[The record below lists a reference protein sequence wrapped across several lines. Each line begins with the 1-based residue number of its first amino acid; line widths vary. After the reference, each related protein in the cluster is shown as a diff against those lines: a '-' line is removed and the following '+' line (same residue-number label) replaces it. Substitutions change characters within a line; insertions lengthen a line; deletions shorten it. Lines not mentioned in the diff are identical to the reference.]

1 MGNDVAIGAKVD
13 EETKKKIRIAAAM
26 HNMTMS
32 EYLRK
37 AVIQQLEEDE
47 EEGNFQSMAMSALS

>member
-37 AVIQQLEEDE
+37 AVIQQLEDE